1 MTLDEVFK
9 ELSVFDECRIIEE
22 SEGSFSLE
30 SRVTERNINP
40 YGTAH
45 GGYLY
50 TLCDTVAGVTAATMG
65 DYCVTLQGNIN
76 YIKPAEKDDVLL
88 VTGKICHNGRK
99 TKVIEVNIIDQNG
112 SLICKSTFTMYS
124 VGKISE

>member
-1 MTLDEVFK
+1 
-9 ELSVFDECRIIEE
+9 
-22 SEGSFSLE
+22 
-30 SRVTERNINP
+30 
-40 YGTAH
+40 
-45 GGYLY
+45 
-50 TLCDTVAGVTAATMG
+50 MG

-76 YIKPAEKDDVLL
+76 YVKPAEKDDVLL